1 MEKLKKIRD
10 KVVAVL
16 MYAIVWSALL
26 AALLGLL
33 YLVKL
38 GFVGVFSWIA

>member
-1 MEKLKKIRD
+1 MGKLKKIRD
-10 KVVAVL
+10 KVAAVL
-16 MYAIVWSALL
+16 LYAIIWSALL